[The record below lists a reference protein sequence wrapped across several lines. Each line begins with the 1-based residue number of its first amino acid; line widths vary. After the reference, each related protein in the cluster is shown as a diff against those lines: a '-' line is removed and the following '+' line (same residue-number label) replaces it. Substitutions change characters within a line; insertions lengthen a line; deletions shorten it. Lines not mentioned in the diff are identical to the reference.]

1 MLPESRFISHYK
13 INKHKFINFSSNKTS
28 MMPKLR
34 LYWTC
39 QLLGWF
45 SYTFIM
51 WVLNELK
58 GKELDVYLVSF
69 LSISFSLG
77 LLISHT
83 YRELVLQLDWLNLK
97 IVDLIPRVIL
107 TSILC
112 GLAFFALH
120 TFFFDI
126 LIVKQEVVL
135 VTLDILQNTMSLSII
150 FVLWSLMYFLFHFI
164 QNYRKEE
171 IKNLRWQALSTE
183 VELNKL
189 KSQLNPHFIFNSM
202 NSIRALVDENPEH
215 SKDSITRLSNILR
228 SSLLMG
234 RQQVIPLREELQL
247 VNDYLSLE
255 KTRFEERLMVR
266 YAIDEDTK
274 EHKVPPM
281 LLQTLVENGIKHG
294 ISKLAEGG
302 TIEIRARKSGTNLK
316 LIIENT
322 GHCRE
327 ETDREPGFGLL
338 NSRQR
343 LFLLYGENG
352 SLSISNTETG
362 TVMVEVTIPDKIKE
376 IKVLKSNLEDKTD
389 EL

>member
-1 MLPESRFISHYK
+1 MVSQI
-13 INKHKFINFSSNKTS
+13 
-28 MMPKLR
+28 R
-34 LYWTC
+34 LYWVS
-39 QLLGWF
+39 QFLGWF

-51 WVLNELK
+51 WVLNELE
-58 GKELDVYLVSF
+58 GRELDFYFVS
-69 LSISFSLG
+69 SLLITFTLG
-77 LLISHT
+77 ILISHT
-83 YRELVLQLDWLNLK
+83 YREVILQLDWLRLK

-112 GLAFFALH
+112 GVAYYFLH
-120 TFFFDI
+120 TFVFEI
-126 LIVKQEVVL
+126 IIAQQKVVL
-135 VTLDILQNTMSLSII
+135 TTLEILQNTLNLSVI
-150 FVLWSLMYFLFHFI
+150 FILWSLMYFLFHFI

-202 NSIRALVDENPEH
+202 NSIRALVDENPER
-215 SKDSITRLSNILR
+215 SKDSITQLSNILR

-234 RQQVIPLREELQL
+234 RHKVIPLSQEVQL

-255 KTRFEERLMVR
+255 QTRFEERLQVK
-266 YAIDEDTK
+266 YEIDENATD
-274 EHKVPPM
+274 HKVPPM

-302 TIEIRARKSGTNLK
+302 TITIRAKNEGENLK
-316 LIIENT
+316 LTIENS
-322 GHCRE
+322 GNFRE
-327 ETDREPGFGLL
+327 ETEREPGFGLL

-343 LFLLYGENG
+343 LFLLYGEKG
-352 SLSISNTETG
+352 VLTISNTAQG
-362 TVMVEVTIPDKIKE
+362 TVIAEVTIPAKIKE
-376 IKVLKSNLEDKTD
+376 IKMLKTNIDAKNK